1 MHENTLCRN
10 KRRYIVGNKA
20 TRRISKRVSKKKTK
34 KKQTNKAS
42 QKAMFVFRKIWLALF
57 YFETPVFE
65 IRPFLPYYRRYVVYS
80 VMFSVSICFFLCFL
94 FVCVCF
100 VKDFFHLFC
109 SLSRQV
115 GGGASK

>member
-20 TRRISKRVSKKKTK
+20 TRRMSKRVSKKK

-57 YFETPVFE
+57 
-65 IRPFLPYYRRYVVYS
+65 
-80 VMFSVSICFFLCFL
+80 
-94 FVCVCF
+94 
-100 VKDFFHLFC
+100 
-109 SLSRQV
+109 
-115 GGGASK
+115 

>member
-1 MHENTLCRN
+1 MRTLYVETN
-10 KRRYIVGNKA
+10 DV
-20 TRRISKRVSKKKTK
+20 ISWVIRQQGESQNVFQK

-57 YFETPVFE
+57 YFETPVLRFVLFCL
-65 IRPFLPYYRRYVVYS
+65 ITDDMLFYS